1 MDYERIHKVQS
12 GIISPSKLR
21 MKLVGPHHHRKK
33 DGSNSNSSRTSPS
46 KLQDNEFVKNSLL
59 ASDCGDFGEE
69 VAALG
74 FEVASVNFPSEAV
87 LDLCQADLP
96 METVPKEIGD
106 AGRVKMQPFSKCEKG
121 NSSAVHPVRTVE
133 DENLDYDSNASSSSF
148 EFHNERSVN
157 NQFSKRFSRP
167 MSSKWNDAEKWIMK
181 RQNVQPNYVKKN
193 NTLHNQA
200 NRNPVTS
207 VDRVAPALSNY
218 DPKSSNSRVADTKL
232 VDFCLPSYQ
241 QAFEKFSFIPP
252 GPLTISG
259 QENGVDTLVDRCAQS
274 TDLKEVDQRELSCT
288 KISTQDSAVVPVVRS
303 VCMRDMGTE
312 MTPVTSLEP
321 SRTATPVDATT
332 PLRSPTSSIPS
343 TPQRRAPALTTT
355 DHCSNDDTQH
365 ATGNGKIELT
375 EQELKLKTRREIE
388 ALGVQLGKMNIA
400 AWASKNDQQKHA
412 SSLETTEMEK
422 NEQIEFVKRAAAWE
436 EAEQSKHTARYKR
449 EEIKIQAW
457 ESQRKV
463 KLEAEMR
470 RVEAQVE
477 QMRAQAHAKMVK
489 KIAMTRQRSEEK
501 WAAAEARKN
510 QDAER
515 TAAQAECIRQTGRMP
530 SSNYICCECSRVCC
544 SIVYSIELTSVLNR
558 HQRRE
563 LLSTDMAK
571 EYSTRSALHIQV
583 KLAPACMLSRDPRDL

>member
-59 ASDCGDFGEE
+59 ASDFGDFGEE

-74 FEVASVNFPSEAV
+74 LEVASVNFPSEAV

-106 AGRVKMQPFSKCEKG
+106 ADRVKMQPFSKCEKG

-193 NTLHNQA
+193 NNLHNQA

-218 DPKSSNSRVADTKL
+218 DPRSSNSRVADTKL
-232 VDFCLPSYQ
+232 IDFCLPSYQ

-252 GPLTISG
+252 GSLTISG

-274 TDLKEVDQRELSCT
+274 SDLKEVDQRELSCT

-343 TPQRRAPALTTT
+343 TPQRRAPAPTTT

-412 SSLETTEMEK
+412 SSLETTEME

-470 RVEAQVE
+470 RIEARVE

-501 WAAAEARKN
+501 WVAAEARKN

-515 TAAQAECIRQTGRMP
+515 TAAQAEYIRQTGRMP
-530 SSNYICCECSRVCC
+530 SSNYICCGWF
-544 SIVYSIELTSVLNR
+544 
-558 HQRRE
+558 
-563 LLSTDMAK
+563 
-571 EYSTRSALHIQV
+571 
-583 KLAPACMLSRDPRDL
+583 

>member
-59 ASDCGDFGEE
+59 ASDFGDFGEE

-74 FEVASVNFPSEAV
+74 LEVASVNLPSEAV

-193 NTLHNQA
+193 NNLHNQA

-218 DPKSSNSRVADTKL
+218 DPRSSNSRVADTKL
-232 VDFCLPSYQ
+232 TDFCLPSYQ

-252 GPLTISG
+252 GSLTISG

-343 TPQRRAPALTTT
+343 TPQRRAPAPTTT

-412 SSLETTEMEK
+412 SSLETTEME

-470 RVEAQVE
+470 RIEARVE

-501 WAAAEARKN
+501 WVAAEARKN

-515 TAAQAECIRQTGRMP
+515 TAAQAEYIRQTGRMP
-530 SSNYICCECSRVCC
+530 SSNYICCGWF
-544 SIVYSIELTSVLNR
+544 
-558 HQRRE
+558 
-563 LLSTDMAK
+563 
-571 EYSTRSALHIQV
+571 
-583 KLAPACMLSRDPRDL
+583 

>member
-46 KLQDNEFVKNSLL
+46 KLHDNEFVKNSLL
-59 ASDCGDFGEE
+59 ASDFGDFGEE
-69 VAALG
+69 ALG
-74 FEVASVNFPSEAV
+74 LEVASVNFPSEAV

-193 NTLHNQA
+193 NNLHNQA

-218 DPKSSNSRVADTKL
+218 DPRSSNSRVADTKL
-232 VDFCLPSYQ
+232 IDFCLPSYQ

-252 GPLTISG
+252 GSLTISG

-343 TPQRRAPALTTT
+343 TPQRRAPAPTTT

-412 SSLETTEMEK
+412 SSLETTEME

-470 RVEAQVE
+470 RIEARVE

-501 WAAAEARKN
+501 WVAAEARKN

-515 TAAQAECIRQTGRMP
+515 TAAQAEYIRQTGRMP
-530 SSNYICCECSRVCC
+530 SSNYICCGWF
-544 SIVYSIELTSVLNR
+544 
-558 HQRRE
+558 
-563 LLSTDMAK
+563 
-571 EYSTRSALHIQV
+571 
-583 KLAPACMLSRDPRDL
+583 

>member
-46 KLQDNEFVKNSLL
+46 KLHDNEFVKNSLL
-59 ASDCGDFGEE
+59 ASDFGDFGEE

-74 FEVASVNFPSEAV
+74 LEVASVNFPSEAV

-193 NTLHNQA
+193 NNLHNQA

-218 DPKSSNSRVADTKL
+218 DPRSSNSRVADTKL
-232 VDFCLPSYQ
+232 IDFCLPSYQ

-252 GPLTISG
+252 GSLTISG

-343 TPQRRAPALTTT
+343 TPQRRAPAPTTT

-412 SSLETTEMEK
+412 SSLETTEME

-470 RVEAQVE
+470 RIEARVE

-501 WAAAEARKN
+501 WVAAEARKN

-515 TAAQAECIRQTGRMP
+515 TAAQAEYIRQTGRMP
-530 SSNYICCECSRVCC
+530 SSNYICCGWF
-544 SIVYSIELTSVLNR
+544 
-558 HQRRE
+558 
-563 LLSTDMAK
+563 
-571 EYSTRSALHIQV
+571 
-583 KLAPACMLSRDPRDL
+583 

>member
-59 ASDCGDFGEE
+59 ASDFGDFGEE

-74 FEVASVNFPSEAV
+74 LEVASVNFPSEAV

-218 DPKSSNSRVADTKL
+218 DPRSSNSRVADTKL
-232 VDFCLPSYQ
+232 IDFCLPSYQ

-252 GPLTISG
+252 GSLTISG

-343 TPQRRAPALTTT
+343 TPQRRAPAPTTT

-365 ATGNGKIELT
+365 PTGNGKIELT

-412 SSLETTEMEK
+412 SSLETTEME

-470 RVEAQVE
+470 RIEARVE

-501 WAAAEARKN
+501 WVAAEARKN

-515 TAAQAECIRQTGRMP
+515 TAAQAEYIRQTGRMP
-530 SSNYICCECSRVCC
+530 SSNYICCGWF
-544 SIVYSIELTSVLNR
+544 
-558 HQRRE
+558 
-563 LLSTDMAK
+563 
-571 EYSTRSALHIQV
+571 
-583 KLAPACMLSRDPRDL
+583 

>member
-59 ASDCGDFGEE
+59 ASDFGDFGEE

-74 FEVASVNFPSEAV
+74 LEVASVNFPSEAV

-193 NTLHNQA
+193 NNLHNQA

-218 DPKSSNSRVADTKL
+218 DPRSSNSRVADTKL
-232 VDFCLPSYQ
+232 IDFCLPSYQ

-252 GPLTISG
+252 GSLTISG
-259 QENGVDTLVDRCAQS
+259 QENGVDTLVDGCAQS

-343 TPQRRAPALTTT
+343 TPQRRAPAPATT

-412 SSLETTEMEK
+412 SSLETTEME

-463 KLEAEMR
+463 KLEAEMQR
-470 RVEAQVE
+470 IEAQVE

-515 TAAQAECIRQTGRMP
+515 TAARAEYIRQTGRMT
-530 SSNYICCECSRVCC
+530 SSNYICCGWF
-544 SIVYSIELTSVLNR
+544 
-558 HQRRE
+558 
-563 LLSTDMAK
+563 
-571 EYSTRSALHIQV
+571 
-583 KLAPACMLSRDPRDL
+583 

>member
-59 ASDCGDFGEE
+59 ASDFGDFGEE

-74 FEVASVNFPSEAV
+74 LEVASVNFPSEAV

-193 NTLHNQA
+193 NNLHNQA

-218 DPKSSNSRVADTKL
+218 DPRSSNSRVADTKL
-232 VDFCLPSYQ
+232 IDFCLPSYQ

-252 GPLTISG
+252 GSLTISG

-343 TPQRRAPALTTT
+343 TPQRRAPAPTTT

-412 SSLETTEMEK
+412 SSLETTEME

-470 RVEAQVE
+470 RIEARVE

-501 WAAAEARKN
+501 WVAAEARKN

-515 TAAQAECIRQTGRMP
+515 TAAQAEYIRQTGRMP
-530 SSNYICCECSRVCC
+530 SSNYICCGWF
-544 SIVYSIELTSVLNR
+544 
-558 HQRRE
+558 
-563 LLSTDMAK
+563 
-571 EYSTRSALHIQV
+571 
-583 KLAPACMLSRDPRDL
+583 